1 MIRRPRVIDRAPTVL
16 MTADAVGGV
25 WSYAVGLCR
34 SLPETRFVL
43 ATMGPRPRQAQR
55 EAIHELENVTLVE
68 SDYRLEW
75 MADGVVDFTESRGWL
90 IDLTQRYE
98 VDVIHVNG
106 YSHARLDVGC
116 SVVVVAHSDVLSWW
130 EAIYKSAAPPRWA
143 VYRRQVM
150 AGLAAAAR
158 VVAPTA
164 VVLDDLE
171 RRYGALANKGVVIS
185 NGVEPA
191 AFPVLDKLPV
201 VLAAGRLWDAAK
213 NLAALDAAAPGLA
226 WPVEIAGELEHPD
239 GGVATHAHV
248 RRLGRLTPAEMARH
262 LGSAGIFAAPA
273 RYEPFGL
280 AILEAAAAGC
290 ALVLGDI
297 RSLRENWDGA
307 ALFVDPDDPWLLHAA
322 IDALIANPV
331 ERARLASAARCRAR
345 RFTLDHMARAYSALY
360 RDLLRSSARLET
372 A

>member
-1 MIRRPRVIDRAPTVL
+1 

-55 EAIHELENVTLVE
+55 DAIRQLENVILIE

-75 MADGVVDFTESRGWL
+75 MADGAVDFKDSRDWL
-90 IDLTQRYE
+90 VELIERHE

-106 YSHARLDVGC
+106 YAHARLGAGC
-116 SVVVVAHSDVLSWW
+116 PVVVVAHSDVLSWW
-130 EAIYKSAAPPRWA
+130 EAVHKCSTPPEWA
-143 VYRRQVM
+143 GYRRQVI

-158 VVAPTA
+158 VVAPTCA
-164 VVLDDLE
+164 VLDDLE
-171 RRYGALANKGVVIS
+171 RHYAAPARNRAVIS
-185 NGVEPA
+185 NGIDPA
-191 AFPVLDKLPV
+191 AFPELDKLPV

-226 WPVEIAGELEHPD
+226 WPVEIAGELEHPE
-239 GGVATHAHV
+239 GGVATYAHV
-248 RRLGRLTPAEMARH
+248 RLLGRLTPAEMARR
-262 LGSAGIFAAPA
+262 LGSAAIFAAPA

-290 ALVLGDI
+290 ALVLGNI
-297 RSLRENWDGA
+297 SSLRETWDGA
-307 ALFVDPDDPWLLHAA
+307 ALFIDPEDPHSLHAA
-322 IDALIANPV
+322 IHALITSLD
-331 ERARLASAARCRAR
+331 ERTRLAAAARRRAR
-345 RFTLDHMARAYSALY
+345 RFTMHRMARAYAALY
-360 RDLLRSSARLET
+360 HDLMRTSARLET